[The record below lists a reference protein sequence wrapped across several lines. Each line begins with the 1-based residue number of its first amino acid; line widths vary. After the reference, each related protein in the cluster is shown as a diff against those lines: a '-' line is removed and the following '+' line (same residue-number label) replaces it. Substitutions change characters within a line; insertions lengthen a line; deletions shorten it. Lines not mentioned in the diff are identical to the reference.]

1 MKKKILFVIPSL
13 SSGGA
18 EKSLVS
24 VLKLFDYSRYDV
36 DLFAFKAKGL
46 FIDKIPDSVTVYDAG
61 ENFGYFDGD
70 IKKAIA
76 FFLKKGRPDLAAA
89 RIAYAL
95 ALKSGDSYARETK
108 SWELMKKAV
117 SFEYKKYD
125 CVIGYLEGTADWFA
139 GEYPYAD
146 KKIGYMHSYLD
157 KTDSDKKHFGEVVSR
172 FDYFAAVSDECEQ
185 NLKKEYPDYGGF
197 TVIHNIVSPT
207 LIKDELTGEKLPD
220 SDGAL
225 KLLTV
230 GRLSH
235 EKGPD
240 IAVRACAALK
250 EKSDSPFKWYH
261 IGSGREKD
269 NIVSLIK
276 ELGVEDCFILLGEK
290 SNPYPYFADCDIYVQ
305 PSRYEGKSIA
315 IDEAKCLYRPVVV
328 TDFPSVYDQITDGE
342 TGIICKTD
350 HESVAKGVLKLLN
363 DGALRHKLSENLR
376 LSEPGNESEIQKLY
390 ELIES

>member
-24 VLKLFDYSRYDV
+24 LLKLFDYSRYDV
-36 DLFAFKAKGL
+36 DLFAFRAQGL
-46 FIDKIPDSVTVYDAG
+46 FVDKIPENVTVYDAG
-61 ENFGYFDGD
+61 EAFNAFDGD
-70 IKKAIA
+70 IKKAILH
-76 FFLKKGRPDLAAA
+76 FIKKGRPDLIAA
-89 RIAYAL
+89 RILYAL
-95 ALKSGDSYARETK
+95 ALKNKNSYVRETK
-108 SWELMKKAV
+108 LWAQMKKAV

-139 GEYPYAD
+139 GEYPCAD

-157 KTDSDKKHFGEVVSR
+157 KTDSDKKRFGEVVSS

-197 TVIHNIVSPT
+197 TVIHNIVSPS

-220 SDGAL
+220 SDGVL

-250 EKSDSPFKWYH
+250 GRSDVPFKWYH
-261 IGSGREKD
+261 IGSGREKE
-269 NIVSLIK
+269 NIVALIK
-276 ELGVEDCFILLGEK
+276 ELDVEDCFILLGEK

-315 IDEAKCLYRPVVV
+315 IDEAKCLYRPIVV
-328 TDFPSVYDQITDGE
+328 TDFPSVYDQISDGE
-342 TGIICKTD
+342 TGLICKTD
-350 HESVAKGVLKLLN
+350 PESVAAAVLKLLN
-363 DGALRHKLSENLR
+363 DYELRNKICQNLKLSN
-376 LSEPGNESEIQKLY
+376 PGNESEIQKLY
-390 ELIES
+390 DLIES

>member
-24 VLKLFDYSRYDV
+24 LLKLFDYSHYDV
-36 DLFAFKAKGL
+36 DLFAFKAQGL
-46 FIDKIPDSVTVYDAG
+46 FIDKIPENVTVYNAG
-61 ENFGYFDGD
+61 DNFSAFDGD
-70 IKKAIA
+70 IKKALAHFI
-76 FFLKKGRPDLAAA
+76 KKGRPDLAVM

-95 ALKSGDSYARETK
+95 ALKNRDSYVRETK

-117 SFEYKKYD
+117 SFETKKYD

-139 GEYPYAD
+139 AEYPYAG

-220 SDGAL
+220 SDGAV

-230 GRLSH
+230 GRLSN

-240 IAVRACAALK
+240 IAVRACAFLK
-250 EKSDSPFKWYH
+250 KSTDVPFKWYH
-261 IGSGREKD
+261 IGSGREKES
-269 NIVSLIK
+269 IISLIK
-276 ELGVEDCFILLGEK
+276 ELGVEDCFTLLGEK

-315 IDEAKCLYRPVVV
+315 IDEAKCLYRPIVV
-328 TDFPSVYDQITDGE
+328 TDFPSVYDQISDGE
-342 TGIICKTD
+342 TGLICKTD
-350 HESVAKGVLKLLN
+350 PESVADAVLKLLN
-363 DGALRHKLSENLR
+363 DSSLRDKLSEKLK
-376 LSEPGNESEIQKLY
+376 LSNPGNESEIQKLY